1 MNNFLKLLSI
11 ALLAG
16 YLNFSFASEKA
27 NWNFV
32 DKKSGD
38 SYFVDI
44 NSLKKTGNSVTYWM
58 KVNFNK
64 RDKAGNLSTK
74 LLMSVNCRTR
84 ENTVREITTYDDE
97 DARGLITLD
106 VRVDANWE
114 KVDRDKI
121 NLSQYNFICNR

>member
-1 MNNFLKLLSI
+1 MKNIVKFISVVLIAGHIDFSI
-11 ALLAG
+11 A
-16 YLNFSFASEKA
+16 YEKA
-27 NWNFV
+27 NWSFV

-38 SYFVDI
+38 SYFIDI

-106 VRVDANWE
+106 VRVDAN
-114 KVDRDKI
+114 VDVGG
-121 NLSQYNFICNR
+121 

>member
-16 YLNFSFASEKA
+16 YLNSSFASEKA

-64 RDKAGNLSTK
+64 RDKAGN
-74 LLMSVNCRTR
+74 
-84 ENTVREITTYDDE
+84 
-97 DARGLITLD
+97 
-106 VRVDANWE
+106 
-114 KVDRDKI
+114 
-121 NLSQYNFICNR
+121 

>member
-1 MNNFLKLLSI
+1 MKNFLKFLTI

-16 YLNFSFASEKA
+16 YLNFSIASEKA

-32 DKKSGD
+32 DKKAGD
-38 SYFVDI
+38 SYFIEI

-58 KVNFNK
+58 KINFNK

-121 NLSQYNFICNR
+121 NLSQYNFVCKK